1 MNAGAAS
8 VCRADHEALN
18 GHAGG
23 VLYFTGLSG
32 AGKSTIATLLEQRLH
47 DTNIHT
53 CLLDG
58 DVLRSGLCSN
68 LGFSD
73 ADRVENMRRVTEV
86 ARLMV
91 DAGLV
96 VITALIAPFRAERA
110 AARARFAPGD
120 FLEVFIDA
128 VRIGEAEV
136 AAQARAQHIAVEQ
149 ARMDARAVQPLLEQ
163 RGDGRLAR
171 ARQAGEVQH
180 AAGVAVQRLVV
191 RAAHRGRAGVHCGR
205 SVRAR
210 MSAIRPHS
218 SSNVFSFSSRP
229 RTPASCA
236 SARSSAVM

>member
-32 AGKSTIATLLEQRLH
+32 AGKSTIAALLEQRLH
-47 DTNIHT
+47 STSIHT

-86 ARLMV
+86 ASLMV

-128 VRIGEAEV
+128 PLAVCEA
-136 AAQARAQHIAVEQ
+136 RDPKGLY
-149 ARMDARAVQPLLEQ
+149 R
-163 RGDGRLAR
+163 R
-171 ARQAGEVQH
+171 ARQGAIARFTGIDSPYEPPLAPELRIDTAHCTPEQAASALLARMAEFGFAQGSEASRSSTSASSPWASMRVQTPAGEVP
-180 AAGVAVQRLVV
+180 AGPVVGRRLAQR
-191 RAAHRGRAGVHCGR
+191 
-205 SVRAR
+205 
-210 MSAIRPHS
+210 
-218 SSNVFSFSSRP
+218 
-229 RTPASCA
+229 
-236 SARSSAVM
+236 